1 MQLKKKLFLILACVV
16 SICCL
21 MAAKSSD
28 NSEIEQVLNDF
39 FETKEMNFASSE
51 DISLNNFFTTY
62 TRETL
67 TTKTFYK
74 LFLFEKQVRLEN
86 DPDILNETFDVEIN
100 DIAVDNN
107 SAKVTAYEYYEYELS
122 YADGEKSS
130 RGTTYAIELEREN
143 GEWRINNISTNS
155 ELEELVEDAPDVQM
169 LFEDE
174 STPVSDPDTERAHQ
188 QAEVLAEQADV
199 ERTERAAYTF
209 HG

>member
-16 SICCL
+16 SIFCL

-174 STPVSDPDTERAHQ
+174 STPVSNPDIERAHQ

>member
-1 MQLKKKLFLILACVV
+1 M
-16 SICCL
+16 
-21 MAAKSSD
+21 
-28 NSEIEQVLNDF
+28 
-39 FETKEMNFASSE
+39 
-51 DISLNNFFTTY
+51 
-62 TRETL
+62 
-67 TTKTFYK
+67 
-74 LFLFEKQVRLEN
+74 
-86 DPDILNETFDVEIN
+86 
-100 DIAVDNN
+100 
-107 SAKVTAYEYYEYELS
+107 S

-174 STPVSDPDTERAHQ
+174 STPVSNPDIERAHQ

>member
-1 MQLKKKLFLILACVV
+1 ML
-16 SICCL
+16 
-21 MAAKSSD
+21 
-28 NSEIEQVLNDF
+28 
-39 FETKEMNFASSE
+39 
-51 DISLNNFFTTY
+51 SLNNFFTTY

-169 LFEDE
+169 LFE
-174 STPVSDPDTERAHQ
+174 RAHQ

>member
-1 MQLKKKLFLILACVV
+1 MDSASYRYSRVWFENVIFPTSTLPVFKKR
-16 SICCL
+16 
-21 MAAKSSD
+21 
-28 NSEIEQVLNDF
+28 
-39 FETKEMNFASSE
+39 ASYASC
-51 DISLNNFFTTY
+51 SL
-62 TRETL
+62 
-67 TTKTFYK
+67 
-74 LFLFEKQVRLEN
+74 
-86 DPDILNETFDVEIN
+86 
-100 DIAVDNN
+100 
-107 SAKVTAYEYYEYELS
+107 YYEYELS

-174 STPVSDPDTERAHQ
+174 STPVSNPDIERAHQ

>member
-67 TTKTFYK
+67 TTKTLDEYHFRYMRSFWLK
-74 LFLFEKQVRLEN
+74 AVSIRIVWNGICLALEY
-86 DPDILNETFDVEIN
+86 L
-100 DIAVDNN
+100 
-107 SAKVTAYEYYEYELS
+107 
-122 YADGEKSS
+122 
-130 RGTTYAIELEREN
+130 R
-143 GEWRINNISTNS
+143 
-155 ELEELVEDAPDVQM
+155 
-169 LFEDE
+169 
-174 STPVSDPDTERAHQ
+174 
-188 QAEVLAEQADV
+188 
-199 ERTERAAYTF
+199 
-209 HG
+209 

>member
-86 DPDILNETFDVEIN
+86 DPDILNETFDY
-100 DIAVDNN
+100 
-107 SAKVTAYEYYEYELS
+107 SLYRS
-122 YADGEKSS
+122 
-130 RGTTYAIELEREN
+130 
-143 GEWRINNISTNS
+143 
-155 ELEELVEDAPDVQM
+155 
-169 LFEDE
+169 
-174 STPVSDPDTERAHQ
+174 
-188 QAEVLAEQADV
+188 
-199 ERTERAAYTF
+199 
-209 HG
+209 

>member
-1 MQLKKKLFLILACVV
+1 MKKGVSIMKKKRNLASFFAGVMTV
-16 SICCL
+16 LLTFGCL
-21 MAAKSSD
+21 TSAMAASG
-28 NSEIEQVLNDF
+28 EV
-39 FETKEMNFASSE
+39 TYNFANVTLNGE
-51 DISLNNFFTTY
+51 KKISAGS
-62 TRETL
+62 
-67 TTKTFYK
+67 
-74 LFLFEKQVRLEN
+74 
-86 DPDILNETFDVEIN
+86 

-174 STPVSDPDTERAHQ
+174 STPVSNPDIERAHQ

>member
-1 MQLKKKLFLILACVV
+1 
-16 SICCL
+16 

-174 STPVSDPDTERAHQ
+174 STPVSDPDIERAHQ

>member
-107 SAKVTAYEYYEYELS
+107 SAKVTAYEYYVHLVHLLFHILHHYFIDFLGGDSMQNSTLILTEQRPSHDKSTTGAIIQQAITTWLTKELS
-122 YADGEKSS
+122 K
-130 RGTTYAIELEREN
+130 
-143 GEWRINNISTNS
+143 
-155 ELEELVEDAPDVQM
+155 
-169 LFEDE
+169 
-174 STPVSDPDTERAHQ
+174 
-188 QAEVLAEQADV
+188 
-199 ERTERAAYTF
+199 
-209 HG
+209 

>member
-1 MQLKKKLFLILACVV
+1 MDSASYRYSRVW
-16 SICCL
+16 
-21 MAAKSSD
+21 
-28 NSEIEQVLNDF
+28 
-39 FETKEMNFASSE
+39 FENVIFPTS
-51 DISLNNFFTTY
+51 
-62 TRETL
+62 TL
-67 TTKTFYK
+67 
-74 LFLFEKQVRLEN
+74 
-86 DPDILNETFDVEIN
+86 
-100 DIAVDNN
+100 
-107 SAKVTAYEYYEYELS
+107 TAYEYYEYELS

-174 STPVSDPDTERAHQ
+174 STPVSNPDIERAHQ

>member
-107 SAKVTAYEYYEYELS
+107 SAKVTI
-122 YADGEKSS
+122 K
-130 RGTTYAIELEREN
+130 AIK
-143 GEWRINNISTNS
+143 
-155 ELEELVEDAPDVQM
+155 
-169 LFEDE
+169 E
-174 STPVSDPDTERAHQ
+174 SLQ
-188 QAEVLAEQADV
+188 
-199 ERTERAAYTF
+199 
-209 HG
+209 